1 MKKEKQEVINDQ
13 QESQQKETEQGFEK
27 LTDEEMK
34 QVSGGQRIID
44 LSIRVHFFD
53 KETEKTITN

>member
-1 MKKEKQEVINDQ
+1 MKKEKQEVVNDQ
-13 QESQQKETEQGFEK
+13 QQGQQKETEQGFEK

-34 QVSGGQRIID
+34 QVSGGQRID
-44 LSIRVHFFD
+44 LSTRVHFFD